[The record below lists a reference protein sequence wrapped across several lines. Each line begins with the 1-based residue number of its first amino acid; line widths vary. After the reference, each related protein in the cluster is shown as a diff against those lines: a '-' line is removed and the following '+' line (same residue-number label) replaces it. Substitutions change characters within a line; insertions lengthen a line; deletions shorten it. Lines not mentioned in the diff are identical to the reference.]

1 MPFYT
6 GFTVAYTISVKKI
19 YRFQMADPKFPK
31 GYAVKSKILI
41 SELALTLGYLE
52 LFSEHFN

>member
-1 MPFYT
+1 
-6 GFTVAYTISVKKI
+6 
-19 YRFQMADPKFPK
+19 MADPKFPK

-52 LFSEHFN
+52 LFSEHFNWLACRMA